1 MSDSG
6 KFSDQTFDLKSTDIK
21 EIEKHYQRIITY
33 HIELARLPTF
43 FGWTNRVMMSL
54 QMRLGKSPL
63 EIADIAQE
71 LDIPTRTL
79 QSHLSQEGTNFSN
92 LRDLVRKHYA
102 IEYLLEGKR
111 VEDIF
116 PMLDFKDRTGLI
128 NAFKRW
134 TGLPPNHFRKLYN
147 VYVKGKI

>member
-134 TGLPPNHFRKLYN
+134 TGLPPNHFRKLHN